1 MVWLFLL
8 IWRPPIFEP
17 LWSGWALLILLLAMI
32 TLMVVV
38 RLQLK
43 MIDLL
48 AGQVA
53 ELHEQNLKRDR
64 LGLRN

>member
-1 MVWLFLL
+1 M
-8 IWRPPIFEP
+8 FEP
-17 LWSGWALLILLLAMI
+17 RWSGWALLLLLLAMI
-32 TLMVVV
+32 TQMVVV

-53 ELHEQNLKRDR
+53 ELHEQNLKRDQ
-64 LGLRN
+64 LGL